1 MTAELAF
8 EPTTARIGARAPGFA
23 LDPEMSEETLV
34 RLVDGLLT
42 HQVLVFEGQHHLT
55 PAAQRAL
62 GRRLGRLAPRHPM
75 YPIADGLEEVMVI
88 INDPDTPPENE
99 VWHSDL
105 SCYETPPAASIL
117 AARHVPT
124 AGGDTMWCSMTGVLD
139 DLSAPLRGFLETLS
153 ARHDF
158 RTGFAFVN
166 EYADLARRET
176 LQSHGDAA
184 PRAVH
189 PVVMRHPISGRPLLY
204 VNESFTAAIEG
215 LATAE
220 SRALLALL
228 AEAVRHPRNQMRLK
242 WKPGMV
248 TIWDNYLT
256 QHMALGDHW
265 PAYREMHRVTVAAI
279 DPRLGGAT
287 PKAA

>member
-1 MTAELAF
+1 MTSDPIF
-8 EPTTARIGARAPGFA
+8 EPITARIGARAPGFA
-23 LDPEMSEETLV
+23 LDPDMPEE
-34 RLVDGLLT
+34 RLRALLDGLLT
-42 HQVLVFEGQHHLT
+42 HQVLVFEDQHHLT

-62 GRRLGRLAPRHPM
+62 GQRLGRLAPRHPM
-75 YPIADGLEEVMVI
+75 YPIADGIEEVMVI

-105 SCYETPPAASIL
+105 SCYETPPAVSIL

-124 AGGDTMWCSMTGVLD
+124 AGGDTMWCSMTGVLED
-139 DLSAPLRGFLETLS
+139 FSEPFRAFLEGLS

-166 EYADLARRET
+166 EYQDLARRET
-176 LQSHGDAA
+176 LKNQGETA
-184 PRAVH
+184 PVASH
-189 PVVMRHPISGRPLLY
+189 PVVMRHPVSGEPLLY

-215 LATAE
+215 VSAEE
-220 SRALLALL
+220 SRTLMALLT
-228 AEAVRHPRNQMRLK
+228 EKIRHPRNQMRLK

-248 TIWDNYLT
+248 AIWDNYLT

-265 PAYREMHRVTVAAI
+265 PAYREMHRVTVAEVDA
-279 DPRLGGAT
+279 RFAGLSS
-287 PKAA
+287 AA